1 MTQYQKTSQGNEIK
15 QKLGHIIRRTLRLN
29 YRTFNIKFNSD
40 TAFDFTVG
48 LALINSRVIVANFSY
63 YQGPDAVFF
72 HGLQEWQIAE
82 LREEM
87 CL

>member
-1 MTQYQKTSQGNEIK
+1 M
-15 QKLGHIIRRTLRLN
+15 

-63 YQGPDAVFF
+63 YQRPDAVI
-72 HGLQEWQIAE
+72 L
-82 LREEM
+82 
-87 CL
+87 